1 MHRTRVKAIPIS
13 PGQERSGLSQGQKTF
28 NKLLKQIE
36 TKRALLA
43 AWEDAVPVFQNRFS
57 AELLPLVEAT
67 TALQVQLVHALDQAS
82 GWKGLTKTE
91 RRELAELTADLAGD
105 LISQRDDPAL
115 KAIYNKHS
123 QSDYD
128 LEEAEEMA
136 AMKAVLEETLGVELG
151 DDVDLNSPD
160 DVMQRAQAHLR
171 EKTAREEAERQAKAE
186 RRAAR
191 KKTPKQLAREAE
203 QESQKQQ
210 IGLSI
215 REIYRKLA
223 SALHPDREPDPEERS
238 RKTVLMQRVNQAYE
252 KNNLLQLLEL
262 QLELEHIDQSAIAN
276 IGEERLRHYNII
288 LKEQVAELEQE
299 LNGVE
304 GRFRDQFGISPFTSV
319 APGNLERLLKN
330 DLAATRQH
338 IRELEADVFA
348 CAEVKTLKSWLRAI
362 RKRAAFDDFD
372 FDFGP

>member
-1 MHRTRVKAIPIS
+1 MHRTRVKAIPVT
-13 PGQERSGLSQGQKTF
+13 PGQEHSGLSQGQKTF

-43 AWEDAVPVFQNRFS
+43 AWDDAVPVFQKRYS

-67 TALQVQLVHALDQAS
+67 TDLQVQLVHALDRAS

-91 RRELAELTADLAGD
+91 RREIAELTVGLAGD
-105 LISQRDDPAL
+105 LVSQRDDPAL

-136 AMKAVLEETLGVELG
+136 SMKAMFEETLGVELG

-160 DVMQRAQAHLR
+160 DIRQRARELIR
-171 EKTAREEAERQAKAE
+171 EKAAREEAERQAKAE

-276 IGEERLRHYNII
+276 IGEERLRHYNVI
-288 LKEQVAELEQE
+288 LKEQVAELDQE

-319 APGNLERLLKN
+319 TPGNLARLLKD

-348 CAEVKTLKSWLRAI
+348 CGEVKTLKSWLRSI